1 MRDSVAQAHHLI
13 GARLRDPQRRFM
25 GQVVG
30 VDQTRDL
37 PALLIIWEGQVTPA
51 RVPLSVREL
60 HELVHACVID
70 RTIPIDKTI
79 NTDKTINKANAV
91 VESVTRSGG

>member
-1 MRDSVAQAHHLI
+1 MRDSVTQAHHLI
-13 GARLRDPQRRFM
+13 GARLRDPQRRTM

-37 PALLIIWEGQVTPA
+37 PALLIIWEGQVAPA

-60 HELVHACVID
+60 RELVQACVID
-70 RTIPIDKTI
+70 PAIPIDDAI
-79 NTDKTINKANAV
+79 DGANV
-91 VESVTRSGG
+91 VARSVTQSGG

>member
-1 MRDSVAQAHHLI
+1 MHDSVAQAHHLI
-13 GARLRDPQRRFM
+13 GARLRDPQRRSM

-60 HELVHACVID
+60 HELVQACVIG
-70 RTIPIDKTI
+70 RTISTDDAIDG
-79 NTDKTINKANAV
+79 ANAV
-91 VESVTRSGG
+91 AESATRSGG

>member
-13 GARLRDPQRRFM
+13 GARLRDPQRQRM

-37 PALLIIWEGQVTPA
+37 PALLIIWEGQTTPA

-60 HELVHACVID
+60 HELVQACVID
-70 RTIPIDKTI
+70 RTIPIDDAI
-79 NTDKTINKANAV
+79 DGANAV
-91 VESVTRSGG
+91 VESVTRSGV